1 MKLVIFGLTI
11 SSSWGNGHATL
22 WRGLCGALLRL
33 GWRVVFFERDVPYY
47 AAHRDLC
54 ELPPGGVLRLYASW
68 PEIADAARRELA
80 DADIG
85 MVTSYCPD
93 GVAAGES
100 VLASKARL
108 RLFYD
113 LDTPVTLARLASG
126 EAVEYIGSRG
136 LGDFDLVL
144 SFTGGEALT
153 ALKARLGARRTAP
166 LYGSVDPDMHQPRP
180 PLAHYAADLSYLG
193 TYAADRQAKLEQ
205 LLVTPARRLPE
216 RRFVIGGAQYPG
228 DFPWTSNIHFVRH
241 LPPVEHP
248 AFFSSSRFT
257 LNVTRASMAAMGF
270 CPSGRMFEAAACG
283 APMISDR
290 WAGLEALFEPGS
302 EIVLARDGDDVIAAL
317 DMSEK
322 QRQRIARRARER
334 VLAEH
339 TAAHRARTLAALA
352 EEAACASTPSL
363 QEG

>member
-22 WRGLCGALLRL
+22 WRGLCGALLRM
-33 GWRVVFFERDVPYY
+33 GWHVVFFERDVPYY
-47 AAHRDLC
+47 AAHRDLS
-54 ELPPGGVLRLYASW
+54 ELPAGGVLRLYASW
-68 PEIADAARRELA
+68 PEIAEAAQGELA

-93 GVAAGES
+93 GIAASEL
-100 VLASKARL
+100 VLASKAQL
-108 RLFYD
+108 RFFYD
-113 LDTPVTLARLASG
+113 LDTPVTLARLAAG
-126 EAVEYIGSRG
+126 EAVDYIGARG

-153 ALKARLGARRTAP
+153 ALKTRLGARRTAP
-166 LYGSVDPDMHQPRP
+166 LYGSVDPDMHRPRP
-180 PLAHYAADLSYLG
+180 PVQHYVADLSYLG
-193 TYAADRQAKLEQ
+193 TYAADRQAKLEE
-205 LLVTPARRLPE
+205 LLVMPARRLPD
-216 RRFVIGGAQYPG
+216 RRFVIGGAQYPN

-241 LPPVEHP
+241 LPPAEHP

-283 APMISDR
+283 APMISDY

-302 EIVLARDGDDVIAAL
+302 EIVLAHNSEDITAAL
-317 DMSEK
+317 DMSEE
-322 QRQRIARRARER
+322 QRQGIARRARER

-339 TAAHRARTLAALA
+339 TAAHRARKLAALA
-352 EEAACASTPSL
+352 EEAARGAMPSL